1 VSDYVQS
8 QAHIALALDAALESI
23 VLLKNSKEK
32 GLPISYSTKSV
43 CVSQLAHG
51 KTTIDLNTRY

>member
-32 GLPISYSTKSV
+32 GLPISYSAKSV
-43 CVSQLAHG
+43 CVSQLAH
-51 KTTIDLNTRY
+51 